1 MNMQR
6 LLAIVLAVLAATAC
20 GRTNSSSPAPA
31 SADFDAWSETFAD
44 EWVRASP
51 QMATKSQ
58 YFAGAEQ
65 DALDRQ
71 LSMIG
76 EWDWA
81 FGARAVTERA
91 AQAKRGLE
99 ELDRF
104 DPASLTPPQRT
115 SAAVIRWSLDDAI
128 SLAEFP
134 HYRYVFDQ
142 FIGFQLDLIN
152 ALTQA
157 HPIRRARDVENYLA
171 RLPLV
176 AGRIDEAITE
186 ARAAETAGVLPPR
199 FIIQRMIEQLDGFL
213 KAPPRDNVFVAT
225 LGTRIASM
233 KEPVPDEVRASSMG
247 AAEKIVAES
256 IVPAYQR
263 IRAMLQ
269 EQLPRA
275 TDEAGVW
282 RLPRGAEYYAAQL
295 ATYTNTRLTADEIHA
310 IGLREVARIEGE
322 MDAIL
327 RQLGYANGTVN
338 ERYRQLEA
346 AVQPKGPGDPRPQIL
361 AEAERLV
368 RDAEKRAALVFDKTP
383 KARVEV
389 RREPAFSEKTAAAH
403 YSDPASDG
411 SRPGIYYLPL
421 PGPNFE
427 IVRMRSL
434 AYHEA
439 VPGHHFQIAMQQEMT
454 GLPKYRRLMI
464 FGGSSAY
471 IEGWGLY
478 AERLAD
484 ENNWYEGDLQGRLGF
499 LQMQLTRARRLV
511 VDTGIHAK
519 RWTRQQVIDYGITP
533 QEAER
538 YIVWPGQACA
548 YMIGQLRI
556 IELRE
561 KARMALG
568 DEFSIKAFHN
578 LVLET
583 GSVPLEVLGQE
594 VDQWIAAQR
603 QGS

>member
-1 MNMQR
+1 M
-6 LLAIVLAVLAATAC
+6 
-20 GRTNSSSPAPA
+20 
-31 SADFDAWSETFAD
+31 
-44 EWVRASP
+44 RASP
-51 QMATKSQ
+51 QLATRSQ
-58 YFAGAEQ
+58 YFSGGEQ
-65 DALDRQ
+65 DGLDRQ

-81 FGARAVTERA
+81 FGSKPLTDRA

-99 ELDRF
+99 ALDRF
-104 DPASLTPPQRT
+104 NTASLTPSQRT
-115 SAAVIRWSLDDAI
+115 SAAVIRWSLEDVVRQ
-128 SLAEFP
+128 AEFP
-134 HYRYVFDQ
+134 HYRYVLDQ
-142 FIGFQLDLIN
+142 FNGFQLDLIN
-152 ALTQA
+152 ALTQS

-171 RLPLV
+171 RLTLV
-176 AGRIDEAITE
+176 AGRVDEAIAE
-186 ARAAETAGVLPPR
+186 ARAAQVAGVLPPR
-199 FIIQRMIEQLDGFL
+199 VIIQRMIEQLDGFL
-213 KAPPRDNVFVAT
+213 KTPARENVFVTT
-225 LGTRIASM
+225 LATRIASM
-233 KEPVPDEVRASSMG
+233 TEPVPDDVRASSIS
-247 AAEKIVAES
+247 AAEKTVGDAI
-256 IVPAYQR
+256 IPAYQR

-269 EQLPRA
+269 EQLPMA
-275 TDEAGVW
+275 TDDAGVW

-295 ATYTNTRLTADEIHA
+295 ATYTNTRLTADDIHA

-322 MDAIL
+322 MDGIL

-361 AEAERLV
+361 ADAEKWV

-383 KARVEV
+383 RAPVEV

-403 YSDPASDG
+403 YTDPASDG

-421 PGPNFE
+421 PGAPYE
-427 IVRMRSL
+427 LVRMRSL

-439 VPGHHFQIAMQQEMT
+439 VPGHHFQIAMQQEAD
-454 GLPKYRRLMI
+454 LPRYRRLLV
-464 FGGSSAY
+464 FGGSSAF

-484 ENNWYEGDLQGRLGF
+484 ENNWYEGDPQGRLGF
-499 LQMQLTRARRLV
+499 LQMQLLRARRLV

-533 QEAER
+533 QEADR
-538 YIVWPGQACA
+538 YIAWPGQACA

-568 DEFSIKAFHN
+568 DRFSIKAYHN

-594 VDQWIAAQR
+594 VDRWIATQ
-603 QGS
+603 